1 MSVAMSEKRQIHLYE
16 GLTHEDFT
24 KLIEMWLGEKPHG
37 PRVEVE
43 ARMMCAWIFH
53 EFWKSVMT
61 GEPVDR
67 SWYEGK

>member
-1 MSVAMSEKRQIHLYE
+1 MSVAMSKRMIHLYE

-24 KLIEMWLGEKPHG
+24 KLMKMWLEDKHPS

-53 EFWKSVMT
+53 EFWESVMT
-61 GEPVDR
+61 GKPVDR